1 MTKDSHEPH
10 WDVFLSH
17 NSADKARVR
26 RLAKEL
32 RDQGLQVWFDEDAIP
47 AGASI
52 TLAVEDGIER
62 SRMMILCISPDFLT
76 NEWPQAERAA
86 KQFADPANRN
96 RSILPVVF
104 RRCALPPLL
113 AHLRYV
119 SYLRH
124 TKAALAEI
132 VQAVP
137 TDSRPPPPPSKVR
150 ELLDAAKDAE
160 REHNLAQAASLAR
173 EAVSLAEQDDDA
185 DQSAVDR
192 CRASMRLSRYLL
204 RLGETVDHAWE
215 LADAAADPTLLE
227 AYPDVLFNALC
238 AKAEAAIMTRRFS
251 VAEGAVEAAAD
262 LQDDANDRRIVEQI
276 RGLLALYTE
285 QTHDAIRHF
294 ETARL
299 SFSASL
305 NNEADS
311 DDRQVARL
319 GLAACLTNL
328 GIAHRQAGRLVD
340 ALAALTEAA
349 DLYHQLHETIDE
361 SAARRLAAACHF
373 DDRQWQSGAT
383 QLETAEKLARASQN
397 SSTLIDVLELRAR
410 AAATL
415 ERNDDALNALIEATS
430 LARDQPASRRR
441 RLLQMTATI
450 HSALGDASAAKRSL
464 DIAYVLAGDDPD
476 AVLDIERQRRNLQL
490 ANTRIMNEPAPD
502 EIVSL
507 ITEQITAEHVDT
519 RRAELMRRLGSA
531 HLSRR
536 ELEKAAKWFQ
546 RALGTA
552 RDKNAM
558 HLVVDARIG
567 LAQVAIGRDQDDL
580 AEAELMSA
588 LTAADGL
595 PHWAAHASIPTLQA
609 LLLAR
614 RGDFRGA
621 LRLLDSAHEI
631 AFDYNLHEEISWI
644 DDQRREVRE
653 WLSLTSFPTHDL
665 ADLASEIQRLESWF
679 PEEQKELRRL
689 WWYWRGDEVMRNLRI
704 SGQAGALIVTDDVN
718 ELADLREGLGVL
730 FDLTTFTSESAFAD
744 REPVHGFVPIPENL
758 EFPYVN
764 FVYMMDNPDAASK

>member
-32 RDQGLQVWFDEDAIP
+32 RDQGLQVWFDEDTIP

-62 SRMMILCISPDFLT
+62 SRMMILCISPDFLA
-76 NEWPQAERAA
+76 NEWPQTERAA

-96 RSILPVVF
+96 RSILPVMF
-104 RRCALPPLL
+104 RRCELPSLL

-137 TDSRPPPPPSKVR
+137 TGSRPPPPPSKVR

-160 REHNLAQAASLAR
+160 RQQDLAQAVSLAR
-173 EAVSLAEQDDDA
+173 KAFSLAEQDDDGER
-185 DQSAVDR
+185 SVVDR

-204 RLGETVDHAWE
+204 RLGETPDHAWE
-215 LADAAADPTLLE
+215 LADASADPTLLE

-251 VAEGAVEAAAD
+251 VAEGAVEAAAA
-262 LQDDANDRRIVEQI
+262 LQEDANDRRIVEQI

-305 NNEADS
+305 NNEPDPS
-311 DDRQVARL
+311 DRQVARL

-328 GIAHRQAGRLVD
+328 GVAHRQAGRLVD

-349 DLYHQLHETIDE
+349 DLYHQLHATVDE

-383 QLETAEKLARASQN
+383 QLDAAEQLARASQN
-397 SSTLIDVLELRAR
+397 DAALIDILELRAR

-415 ERNDDALNALIEATS
+415 ERNEDALKALIEATS
-430 LARDQPASRRR
+430 LAGDQPASRRR

-450 HSALGDASAAKRSL
+450 HSAMGDASAAKRSL
-464 DIAYVLAGDDPD
+464 DIAYVLAGDD
-476 AVLDIERQRRNLQL
+476 AYAILDIEHQRRNLQL
-490 ANTRIMNEPAPD
+490 GNTRIMNEPAPD

-507 ITEQITAEHVDT
+507 ITEQITAERVDT

-536 ELEKAAKWFQ
+536 ELDKATKWFQ
-546 RALGTA
+546 RTLGTA
-552 RDKNAM
+552 RDTNAL
-558 HLVVDARIG
+558 HLVVDAQIG
-567 LAQVAIGRDQDDL
+567 LAQVAIRRDQDDL
-580 AEAELMSA
+580 AESELTSA
-588 LTAADGL
+588 MTAADGL

-631 AFDYNLHEEISWI
+631 AFDYNLHEEMSWI
-644 DDQRREVRE
+644 EDQRQDVRE

-665 ADLASEIQRLESWF
+665 ADLASEMRRLESWF
-679 PEEQKELRRL
+679 PEEQRELRRL

-704 SGQAGALIVTDDVN
+704 SGQAGALIVTDDAN
-718 ELADLREGLGVL
+718 EVADLSESLVAL

-744 REPVHGFVPIPENL
+744 REPVHGFVPIPKNL
-758 EFPYVN
+758 DFPYVN
-764 FVYMMDNPDAASK
+764 FVYMMDNPDAAPK